1 MSKVKEQVEEL
12 VLPILNEEDL
22 ELVDISF
29 GKEGKNRVLR
39 VLIDR
44 IGGRVGIDDCTR
56 VSEQLNK
63 ELDRTDLISGAYML
77 EVSSAGAERV
87 LKKERDFQIAIGK
100 HVRLTTYEPV
110 EGSKVFEGILV
121 AYTPEKLSVEVNG
134 NQVEIPF
141 EKVAKARLAI
151 VF

>member
-1 MSKVKEQVEEL
+1 MNKVKEQVEEL
-12 VLPILNEEDL
+12 VLPILNEEEL
-22 ELVDISF
+22 ELVDITF

-56 VSEQLNK
+56 VSERLNK
-63 ELDRTDLISGAYML
+63 ELDRTDLINGAYML
-77 EVSSAGAERV
+77 EVSSAGAERT

-100 HVRLTTYEPV
+100 NVHITTYESI
-110 EGSKVFEGILV
+110 EGQKVFEGVLV
-121 AYTPEKLSVEVNG
+121 SYSPEKLTVETNG
-134 NQVEIPF
+134 KRVEIPV

>member
-12 VLPILNEEDL
+12 VLPILNEEEL

-77 EVSSAGAERV
+77 RSFFSRCGTSPQKGTGFPDRNWKTCSYNH
-87 LKKERDFQIAIGK
+87 L
-100 HVRLTTYEPV
+100 
-110 EGSKVFEGILV
+110 
-121 AYTPEKLSVEVNG
+121 
-134 NQVEIPF
+134 
-141 EKVAKARLAI
+141 
-151 VF
+151 